1 MSQDGQGVMCVF
13 ERTPPWCGRWVGE
26 AEIIGQSQGRSLEG
40 RAKRGWESLG
50 QGRDGGK

>member
-1 MSQDGQGVMCVF
+1 MSQDGQGVMCVL

-26 AEIIGQSQGRSLEG
+26 AEIIGQSQGRSLGG
-40 RAKRGWESLG
+40 RVKRGWESLS